1 MRALTVSL
9 NPFNL
14 PESVTTQP
22 VETRTVQFPE
32 GLILESGERL
42 APLTLAYRTYGRLN
56 RRRSNAVLVVHAL
69 TGSASVEQWWP
80 ELIGTGKALDPAEH
94 FVICVNLL
102 GSCYG
107 SSGPYSTHPHRDG
120 KYQADFPRL
129 TVRDQVEA
137 QIRLLNYLG
146 INRVKSIIGPSLGGM
161 IALEFGLLYPQRVS
175 SLVLVATAAKHSA
188 QAIALSEI
196 QRNAI
201 KLDVNYHGG
210 FYEHS
215 KAPVRGLALARQL
228 AHVGYR
234 SPQAFCEKFDRKISG
249 SGRFDVLSYLDHQGE
264 KFCARFDANSYIR
277 LTECMN
283 THDVGRGRDTA
294 ASALKSM
301 SLPILLLS
309 FSSDQLYPVHEQA
322 FIAQHARKAKQIII
336 NTAEGHDGFLIEAE
350 NLNQHIEKFLKKIPQ
365 AIK

>member
-1 MRALTVSL
+1 MRPLTVSL
-9 NPFNL
+9 NPFSL

-22 VETRTVQFPE
+22 TETRTVQFPE
-32 GLILESGERL
+32 GLVLESGERL

-56 RRRSNAVLVVHAL
+56 RRRSNAILVVHAL
-69 TGSASVEQWWP
+69 SGSASVEQWWP
-80 ELIGTGKALDPAEH
+80 DLIGTGKALDPAEH
-94 FVICVNLL
+94 FIVSVNLL

-107 SSGPYSTHPHRDG
+107 SSGPVSSHPLRAG
-120 KYQADFPRL
+120 KYQAEFPRV

-146 INRVKSIIGPSLGGM
+146 INRVKSVIGPSLGGM
-161 IALEFGLLYPQRVS
+161 IALEFGLLYPNRTS
-175 SLVLVATAAKHSA
+175 SLVLIASSAKHSA

-201 KLDVNYHGG
+201 KLDPNYNNG
-210 FYEHS
+210 FYENS

-234 SPQAFCEKFDRKISG
+234 SPQALAEKFDRKISG
-249 SGRFDVLSYLDHQGE
+249 TGRFDVLSYLDHQGE
-264 KFCARFDANSYIR
+264 KFCARFDANSYVR

-283 THDVGRGRDTA
+283 THDVGRGRESTE
-294 ASALKSM
+294 SALRSLQ
-301 SLPILLLS
+301 LPILVISL
-309 FSSDQLYPVHEQA
+309 SSDRLYPVEEQA
-322 FIAQHARKAKQIII
+322 FIAQHARKAKHVTID
-336 NTAEGHDGFLIEAE
+336 TEEGHDGFLVEADTV
-350 NLNQHIEKFLKKIPQ
+350 NQYIEKFLKKVPQ